1 MKYKNWVFFL
11 FLLIYKEKIQSEGK
25 FKMIFLSLYIDI
37 SYVVVFKLYK
47 SLNSQNSNYLRQFES
62 FLCENDFHLNSSQL
76 LVRRN
81 RFIKAPHRPS
91 FPLQISLDMA
101 SRKAKPS
108 PQNSKENYLFF
119 HTIYLLPTL
128 HIGCLSLLHNI
139 QAVCVCRLI
148 ENWSDFL
155 CLLDSLIL
163 QLMQKS
169 RG

>member
-1 MKYKNWVFFL
+1 MQNGFF
-11 FLLIYKEKIQSEGK
+11 IQSEGK

-119 HTIYLLPTL
+119 ILYTYLRYTL
-128 HIGCLSLLHNI
+128 DAYLSYI
-139 QAVCVCRLI
+139 ISRL
-148 ENWSDFL
+148 SA
-155 CLLDSLIL
+155 CAA
-163 QLMQKS
+163 
-169 RG
+169 

>member
-1 MKYKNWVFFL
+1 MQNGFF
-11 FLLIYKEKIQSEGK
+11 IQSEGK

-119 HTIYLLPTL
+119 HTIYLRTL

>member
-1 MKYKNWVFFL
+1 
-11 FLLIYKEKIQSEGK
+11 
-25 FKMIFLSLYIDI
+25 MIFLSLYIDI

-101 SRKAKPS
+101 SKPS
-108 PQNSKENYLFF
+108 PQNSKENYLFHIIYYL
-119 HTIYLLPTL
+119 HTQLLDISSL
-128 HIGCLSLLHNI
+128 HIISS
-139 QAVCVCRLI
+139 CVCRLI
-148 ENWSDFL
+148 ENWPDFL
-155 CLLDSLIL
+155 CLLLDSLIL